1 MTNGLFG
8 MFSEESPQNI
18 PKSAIFDFDGT
29 LSTKSGRETFDF
41 TLAGGDL
48 PVGPIVELALAL
60 KEVGWKIIV
69 ISVREE
75 KFRAISQLWLNAHL
89 GSFESLLMRSDGDNR
104 PDEIVKHEIYLN
116 KIEGVYDVQ
125 FVVDDR
131 NRVVKMWRNV
141 LGLTCLQVRD
151 GDY

>member
-1 MTNGLFG
+1 
-8 MFSEESPQNI
+8 
-18 PKSAIFDFDGT
+18 
-29 LSTKSGRETFDF
+29 
-41 TLAGGDL
+41 
-48 PVGPIVELALAL
+48 
-60 KEVGWKIIV
+60 V
-69 ISVREE
+69 ISGREE